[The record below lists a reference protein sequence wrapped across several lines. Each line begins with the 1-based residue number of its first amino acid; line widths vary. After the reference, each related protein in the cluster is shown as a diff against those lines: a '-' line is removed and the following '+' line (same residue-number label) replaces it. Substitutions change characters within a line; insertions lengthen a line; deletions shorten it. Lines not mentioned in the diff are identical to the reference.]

1 MEGPSKK
8 WQQTRMATL
17 ERARRRHQAAL
28 QKTSTATFTVC
39 AFYLASFLHL
49 QIFDVDVTRLSWVG
63 TIQISL
69 LGAAIFLVPIS
80 IGAMLA
86 AWAFSRLLDA

>member
-8 WQQTRMATL
+8 WLQTRMATL

-28 QKTSTATFTVC
+28 QKTSTATLAVC

-49 QIFDVDVTRLSWVG
+49 QFFDVDVTGLSWVG
-63 TIQISL
+63 TIQIAL
-69 LGAAIFLVPIS
+69 LGATIFLVPIS
-80 IGAMLA
+80 LGAMLA
-86 AWAFSRLLDA
+86 AWAFSRLLDN

>member
-28 QKTSTATFTVC
+28 QKTSTATFAVC
-39 AFYLASFLHL
+39 LFYLASFLYL
-49 QIFDVDVTRLSWVG
+49 RIFDVDVTRLSWPE

-69 LGAAIFLVPIS
+69 LGVAIFLVPIS
-80 IGAMLA
+80 LGAMLT
-86 AWAFSRLLDA
+86 AWVFSRLLDD

>member
-8 WQQTRMATL
+8 WRQTRAATL

-28 QKTSTATFTVC
+28 QKTSTAKFTVC

-49 QIFDVDVTRLSWVG
+49 QIFDVDVTRLSWVE

-80 IGAMLA
+80 FGAMLA
-86 AWAFSRLLDA
+86 AWAFSRLLDD

>member
-1 MEGPSKK
+1 MAANAHGNVGAREAAPSC
-8 WQQTRMATL
+8 R
-17 ERARRRHQAAL
+17 
-28 QKTSTATFTVC
+28 TSKDSNSDIHGLR
-39 AFYLASFLHL
+39 FYLAGFLHL

-69 LGAAIFLVPIS
+69 LGATIFLVPIS
-80 IGAMLA
+80 FGAMLA